1 MPILPALLPD
11 ALAVLEEVVAEPV
24 EFELAPVVEFPV
36 AAATAAELVEEEAK
50 LEDEAELDVPELEA
64 EEEEEAAAA
73 DEEAAAEEEEEELG
87 EAVVEAGAAAE
98 EEDAAAVAAAPVPL
112 D

>member
-11 ALAVLEEVVAEPV
+11 ALAVLDEVVAEPV
-24 EFELAPVVEFPV
+24 EFELALVVEFAAV
-36 AAATAAELVEEEAK
+36 AAATAAELVDEEAK

-64 EEEEEAAAA
+64 EEEAAAA
-73 DEEAAAEEEEEELG
+73 DEEAAAEEEELG

-98 EEDAAAVAAAPVPL
+98 EEEAAAVAAAPVPL